1 MGEFEGE
8 KPDKN
13 SPEKD
18 ENTAIE
24 FSLQEI
30 ILLNLIAEII
40 INASIKEYYEKSNQ
54 VSKVQRQKT
63 K

>member
-13 SPEKD
+13 SRDKD
-18 ENTAIE
+18 ENTDIE

-30 ILLNLIAEII
+30 TLLNLIAEII